1 MDIFGRKHM
10 GIISKALL
18 KSPSHLN
25 NKILAIKTQ
34 EDKSYGDKI
43 FLAWPHTESEDIQ
56 VSHETQ

>member
-1 MDIFGRKHM
+1 M